1 MEKKLW
7 CKDGSLESNAGEQYT
22 FEQINNLLELY
33 LPVFYKGLIKLNEND
48 IFSELTQYLHNI
60 YSEKNK
66 KVNDLLEP
74 INGIPEIPIEILC
87 KYYARLYTIE
97 SDFYKDINKLL
108 RERNIILKEEEIL
121 FSVDN
126 RNYYSITYIKSF
138 YEGMKLGCFKLD
150 FSI

>member
-1 MEKKLW
+1 M
-7 CKDGSLESNAGEQYT
+7 
-22 FEQINNLLELY
+22 
-33 LPVFYKGLIKLNEND
+33 
-48 IFSELTQYLHNI
+48 TQYLHNI

-108 RERNIILKEEEIL
+108 RERNIILKEVEIL

-126 RNYYSITYIKSF
+126 SNYYSITYIKSF

>member
-1 MEKKLW
+1 M
-7 CKDGSLESNAGEQYT
+7 
-22 FEQINNLLELY
+22 
-33 LPVFYKGLIKLNEND
+33 
-48 IFSELTQYLHNI
+48 TQYLHNI

-74 INGIPEIPIEILC
+74 INGIPEIPIEILS

-108 RERNIILKEEEIL
+108 GEKNIILKEKEIL

-126 RNYYSITYIKSF
+126 SNYYSITYIKSF
-138 YEGMKLGCFKLD
+138 YEGMKLGCFKRDLKKKLYRFFCLTKKEID
-150 FSI
+150 EINEYIKN